1 MANAESTPL
10 AEEGEQK
17 RSARRLWEADYNVPA
32 SNATALR
39 AIRSLTVV
47 ATVNVGAYVSIT
59 VFPTNTCS
67 STPTDSSPNES
78 DQWVLARNFV
88 IWRD

>member
-1 MANAESTPL
+1 LWQTQKARPSLRKESKSEVL
-10 AEEGEQK
+10 DA
-17 RSARRLWEADYNVPA
+17 LWEADYNVPA

-67 STPTDSSPNES
+67 STPTDSTPNES

-88 IWRD
+88 V